1 MMGGKT
7 SWQEWDEISY
17 DLHGGGP
24 WSTVYAF
31 WNKCIAV
38 YTVVTVFSI
47 WCSDILEPRWHWRDC
62 PAEGWLM
69 SRDSKQFACELAFQV
84 HQLIQSLLAPTTSFI
99 ELLLS
104 EAISPRHNARTRYQK
119 TRDNHYVPEPTEIL
133 QTRQLQT
140 YLRCLSYFPGKW
152 QKMSLPIF
160 PPPLCL
166 LTNPGVSLALCVG
179 GLVPPVSR
187 DLWVCV
193 CYFPITSK
201 IWLPKSGKMGKATL
215 LPTATV
221 GSCDG
226 WFYVSAWLECSA
238 QICGQTLF
246 WMFLR
251 GVLGWD

>member
-24 WSTVYAF
+24 WSAVYAF

-187 DLWVCV
+187 DLWVWFFFLLLWHSFFLSLCLT
-193 CYFPITSK
+193 TSLK
-201 IWLPKSGKMGKATL
+201 QILGTLKAPWCL
-215 LPTATV
+215 
-221 GSCDG
+221 D
-226 WFYVSAWLECSA
+226 
-238 QICGQTLF
+238 
-246 WMFLR
+246 
-251 GVLGWD
+251 